1 MTEQSKKQEILD
13 AFQFRHATK
22 EFDPDRKISDED
34 FQFILEAG
42 RLSPSSVGL
51 EPWQFVVVQNK
62 ESCVKNCVKSHGV
75 HRGSFRQ
82 PAISFCCSDA
92 RLRKCDVIPAM
103 LQIN

>member
-42 RLSPSSVGL
+42 RLSPRLGRPRTV
-51 EPWQFVVVQNK
+51 
-62 ESCVKNCVKSHGV
+62 
-75 HRGSFRQ
+75 
-82 PAISFCCSDA
+82 AIC
-92 RLRKCDVIPAM
+92 RRPK
-103 LQIN
+103 